1 MFVAVRV
8 GLLQTELVE
17 LVPGLLLGLGAV
29 GQVRG
34 VVCATWGR
42 KCRAYRRGG
51 ARPGACVDIAHQYHA
66 CVATSQDADVFAR
79 SLVDVHLRLNIVSLH
94 QQPATALARSRS
106 TPLRASAVD
115 TERVAQRTT

>member
-1 MFVAVRV
+1 VFVAVRV

-17 LVPGLLLGLGAV
+17 LVPGLGLGAV

-34 VVCATWGR
+34 VVCATWGEEMSCISAAAAAPGR
-42 KCRAYRRGG
+42 MRRYRSSISRVRRDVARCRRL
-51 ARPGACVDIAHQYHA
+51 
-66 CVATSQDADVFAR
+66 R